1 MPKILV
7 VDDAL
12 FMRAM
17 LKKLLTEAGFDIAGE
32 AENGRVAVDLYQE
45 LKPDL
50 VVMDITM
57 PEMDGLTAL
66 KKIVKLDPAAKVV
79 MCTALG
85 QERSVMEAM
94 NAGAKDYILKP
105 FNAEKVV
112 EVLKNASG
120 SSRSGRPA

>member
-7 VDDAL
+7 VDDAM

-32 AENGRVAVDLYQE
+32 AETGRVAVDLYQE

-50 VVMDITM
+50 VMMDITM

-66 KKIVKLDPAAKVV
+66 KEIVKLDPAAKVV

-120 SSRSGRPA
+120 

>member
-1 MPKILV
+1 V

-45 LKPDL
+45 LKPD
-50 VVMDITM
+50 VVMMDITM

-66 KKIVKLDPAAKVV
+66 KEIVKLDPAAKVV

-120 SSRSGRPA
+120 

>member
-50 VVMDITM
+50 VMMDITM

-66 KKIVKLDPAAKVV
+66 KEIVKLDPAAKVV

-120 SSRSGRPA
+120 

>member
-50 VVMDITM
+50 VMMDITM

-66 KKIVKLDPAAKVV
+66 KEIVKLDPAAKVV
-79 MCTALG
+79 MCAALG

-120 SSRSGRPA
+120 

>member
-1 MPKILV
+1 MPKVLV

-12 FMRAM
+12 FMRATV
-17 LKKLLTEAGFDIAGE
+17 KKLLTEAGFDIAGE

-50 VVMDITM
+50 VMMDITM
-57 PEMDGLTAL
+57 PEMDGLAAL
-66 KKIVKLDPAAKVV
+66 KEIVKLDPAAKVV

-120 SSRSGRPA
+120 

>member
-7 VDDAL
+7 VDDAM

-50 VVMDITM
+50 VMMDITM

-66 KKIVKLDPAAKVV
+66 KEIVKLDPAAKVV

-120 SSRSGRPA
+120 

>member
-50 VVMDITM
+50 VMMDITM

-66 KKIVKLDPAAKVV
+66 KEIVKLDPAAKVV

-94 NAGAKDYILKP
+94 NAGANDYILKP

-112 EVLKNASG
+112 EALNNASG
-120 SSRSGRPA
+120 

>member
-1 MPKILV
+1 MPRILV
-7 VDDAL
+7 VDDAM

-50 VVMDITM
+50 VMMDITM

-66 KKIVKLDPAAKVV
+66 KEIVKLDPAAKVV

-120 SSRSGRPA
+120 

>member
-7 VDDAL
+7 VDDAM

-50 VVMDITM
+50 VMMDITM

-66 KKIVKLDPAAKVV
+66 KEIVKLDPAAKVV

-94 NAGAKDYILKP
+94 SAGAKDYILKP

-112 EVLKNASG
+112 EALKNASG
-120 SSRSGRPA
+120 

>member
-1 MPKILV
+1 MPNVLV

-50 VVMDITM
+50 VMMDITM

-66 KKIVKLDPAAKVV
+66 KEIVKLDPAAKVV

-94 NAGAKDYILKP
+94 NAGAKDYIVKP

-120 SSRSGRPA
+120 

>member
-1 MPKILV
+1 
-7 VDDAL
+7 
-12 FMRAM
+12 
-17 LKKLLTEAGFDIAGE
+17 
-32 AENGRVAVDLYQE
+32 
-45 LKPDL
+45 
-50 VVMDITM
+50 M

-66 KKIVKLDPAAKVV
+66 KEIVKLDPGAKVV

-120 SSRSGRPA
+120 